1 MGTMERKT
9 MILIL
14 ITVVHITIVAILF
27 KDI

>member
-1 MGTMERKT
+1 MGIMEGKT

-14 ITVVHITIVAILF
+14 ITLIHITIVAILF